1 MDEPRMDWKTTYET
15 LKSFH
20 DAAYKKIDEGIKFE
34 AANKKAEAADS
45 YEEGLDFLK
54 KAFELRVECPSNPD
68 LSWEKACVMLQKMK
82 KSRKDIESRLSAV
95 KSAIAAVDLAPPPSY
110 EEAIR
115 LPSTPST
122 SDPSA
127 GPSQPPSWSPPAV
140 SSSSCPPPATSSLDG
155 PSSSGPPMNG
165 GFSAWKIPQTPSPQE
180 KPPANPEKHAEANRS
195 NEASAV
201 NGNEDDSLTYAQL
214 NDALNALKME
224 SEGQSAKI
232 VYTVNNVEV
241 YYITPEGNVCA
252 TTGTDR
258 LSILNILNSPKTK
271 HRDAH
276 KRPRHLRLG
285 HRHRHS
291 HRSSRSGKSDSD
303 PEDDASSSH
312 VSTSSHVSSR
322 GRHKHRGK
330 LDLDQKKQ
338 LEIEKIE
345 RKYEKIARKKER
357 KLSKTERH
365 ADDDEEEGID
375 NDSPQFLLQIGDWI
389 YPLMPGVSPYILT
402 NYGAFIF
409 PNTISE
415 IEGEAIGVIVP
426 AEAREQLI
434 TLLDDI
440 LHPPDV
446 RTRAL
451 SSDVVSNYIEK
462 GTSYVS
468 SGLIKGA
475 EKASYFLNVK
485 TPKLL
490 ERLAPSPDPAGQP
503 VNPNVAAGLKTAR
516 NVTGTAAN
524 VSGFILNSLG
534 SATKELGTY
543 LAPHIHKGGSKLLS
557 RATGLDNNAASEKM
571 SSFMTVASSA
581 VEGIATVST
590 GLETAASILGQSL
603 TSNTVKVVEH
613 KYGQPTGQATEDALF
628 TVGNTITV
636 SSNMRGLSAKGLAK
650 KGLKNAGKGALKG
663 FSNQVAFD
671 SHHLPPSN
679 LPPSLPSSSQQPSS
693 LQSSSQ
699 QSLYPSLT
707 GDQFSTSHN
716 NAKSL

>member
-258 LSILNILNSPKTK
+258 LSILNIL
-271 HRDAH
+271 R
-276 KRPRHLRLG
+276 
-285 HRHRHS
+285 
-291 HRSSRSGKSDSD
+291 
-303 PEDDASSSH
+303 
-312 VSTSSHVSSR
+312 
-322 GRHKHRGK
+322 
-330 LDLDQKKQ
+330 
-338 LEIEKIE
+338 
-345 RKYEKIARKKER
+345 
-357 KLSKTERH
+357 
-365 ADDDEEEGID
+365 ID

-434 TLLDDI
+434 SLLDDI

-716 NAKSL
+716 NGKSL